1 MSYQRIFVVFII
13 CLFGAV
19 LELNAQEIQPES
31 EVADTTKKEKVKLDH
46 SDIAIGINKDGREI
60 RYLKNNVALRQGDM
74 FMYCDSAT
82 IEENNVI
89 AVGNVIIQQ
98 GDTLNI
104 FADSLSYQGD
114 ARIADLFGDVR
125 LENKGQ
131 KIFTDQ
137 LNYNLGTKVASY
149 YTGATL
155 TNDTTFLVS
164 KRGYYYVKSGQAFFK
179 DSVVVSDPEF
189 TLRSDTLQ
197 FSTETK
203 IVTFLGPTLI
213 NQNDAKIY
221 CEGGYYN
228 LNNKYA
234 EFTDN
239 PQYVKGEQEATGD
252 LIIYDGTKKEV
263 EIKGNARFDEEEKKA
278 SADIIR
284 YDEANDVTY
293 LEGNAHS
300 EDGKQVI
307 DSDEIMYDSK
317 NETFKTEG
325 RSRLIDDS
333 QILDADTI
341 DFIGDLGVATGNVV
355 WTDTTDNITIICER
369 LDYNKETDYVQASG
383 GRPLMTTLVDGDTMF
398 MSSDTLVALKET
410 PEDSTRI
417 LLGYK
422 DVRIFKNDLQVVCDS
437 LAYNSADSLF
447 EFYQSPII
455 WSDTSQFYADEIK
468 MQMANDQ
475 IDQIFL
481 INNAFIINSPDE
493 AFYNQIKGKNITAF
507 FKENELDQMDVIGNA
522 ESVYYAR
529 DEEDA
534 YMGVN
539 KSVCSKMLVYFGNNE
554 IEFIHFYTAPVS
566 NMLPMKKANHED
578 LKLPGF
584 RWEKKLRPKSVE
596 DLLK

>member
-1 MSYQRIFVVFII
+1 MSYQRIFTVFVI

-19 LELNAQEIQPES
+19 LELSGQEILSEPEFT
-31 EVADTTKKEKVKLDH
+31 DTTKNEKVKLDH
-46 SDIAIGINKDGREI
+46 SDLAIIVNKDGREI
-60 RYLKNNVALRQGDM
+60 RYLKNNVAIRQGDM

-82 IEENNVI
+82 IEDNNVI

-104 FADSLSYQGD
+104 FADSLSYQGNV
-114 ARIADLFGDVR
+114 RVADLFGDVR
-125 LENKGQ
+125 LENNGQ

-137 LNYNLGTKVASY
+137 LNYNLESKVASY

-164 KRGYYYVKSGQAFFK
+164 KRGYYYVRSGQAFFK

-213 NQNDAKIY
+213 NQNETKIY
-221 CEGGYYN
+221 CEGGFYN
-228 LNNKYA
+228 LDNKYA

-252 LIIYDGTKKEV
+252 KIIYDGTKKEV
-263 EIKGNARFDEEEKKA
+263 EIKGSARFDEGEKKA

-300 EDGKQVI
+300 EDGEQVI
-307 DSDEIMYDSK
+307 DSDEIIYDSK

-325 RSRLIDDS
+325 RSRLIDGS

-341 DFIGDLGVATGNVV
+341 DFIGNLGVATGNVV
-355 WTDTTDNITIICER
+355 WTDTTDNINIICER

-383 GRPLMTTLVDGDTMF
+383 GRPLMTTLVDEDTMF
-398 MSSDTLVALKET
+398 MSSDTLVALKEN

-422 DVRIFKNDLQVVCDS
+422 DVRIFKSDLQVVCDS

-455 WSDTSQFYADEIK
+455 WSDTSQFFADVIK
-468 MQMANDQ
+468 MQLANDQ

-481 INNAFIINSPDE
+481 IGNAFIINSPDE
-493 AFYNQIKGKNITAF
+493 TFYNQIKGKNITAF
-507 FKENELDQMDVIGNA
+507 FKDNELDQMDVIGNA

-529 DEEDA
+529 DEEEA
-534 YMGVN
+534 YIGVN

-554 IEFIHFYTAPVS
+554 IEYIHFYTQPVS
-566 NMLPMKKANHED
+566 NMLPMKKTNHED
-578 LKLPGF
+578 LKLSGF
-584 RWEKKLRPKSVE
+584 RWEKKLRPKSLE

>member
-1 MSYQRIFVVFII
+1 MKYQRIFIVLLIGV
-13 CLFGAV
+13 LGLA
-19 LELNAQEIQPES
+19 LELNAQEVQSDAEPS
-31 EVADTTKKEKVKLDH
+31 DTTKNERVKLDH

-82 IEENNVI
+82 LEDNNVI

-114 ARIADLFGDVR
+114 NRIADLFGDVR

-131 KIFTDQ
+131 KIFTNQ
-137 LNYNLGTKVASY
+137 LNYNLATKVASY

-179 DSVVVSDPEF
+179 DSVVVSDPDF

-203 IVTFLGPTLI
+203 VVTFLGPTLI
-213 NQNDAKIY
+213 NQNEAKIY
-221 CEGGYYN
+221 CEGGFYN

-252 LIIYDGTKKEV
+252 VIVYDGTKKEV
-263 EIKGNARFDEEEKKA
+263 EIQGNAQFNEEEKKA

-284 YDEANDVTY
+284 YDEVNDVTY

-317 NETFKTEG
+317 NEKFKTEG

-355 WTDTTDNITIICER
+355 WTDTTDDITIICER

-398 MSSDTLVALKET
+398 MSSDTLVAFKET

-422 DVRIFKNDLQVVCDS
+422 DVRIFKSDLQVICDS

-455 WSDTSQFYADEIK
+455 WSDTSQFYANEVK

-481 INNAFIINSPDE
+481 IDNAFIINSPDE
-493 AFYNQIKGKNITAF
+493 IFFNQIKGKNITAF
-507 FKENELDQMDVIGNA
+507 FKDDELDQMEVIGNA

-554 IEFIHFYTAPVS
+554 IEYIHFYTQPVS
-566 NMLPMKKANHED
+566 NMMPMKKANHEA
-578 LKLPGF
+578 LKLSGF
-584 RWEKKLRPKSVE
+584 RWERKLRPKSLE

>member
-1 MSYQRIFVVFII
+1 MSYKIIFTVLLIYF
-13 CLFGAV
+13 LGAV
-19 LELNAQEIQPES
+19 MGLNAQEVQADA
-31 EVADTTKKEKVKLDH
+31 EVSDTTKNEKVKLDH

-82 IEENNVI
+82 LEDNNVI

-114 ARIADLFGDVR
+114 VRVADLFGDVR

-131 KIFTDQ
+131 KLFTDQ
-137 LNYNLGTKVASY
+137 LNYNLETKVASY
-149 YTGATL
+149 YSGATL

-213 NQNDAKIY
+213 NQNEAKIY
-221 CEGGYYN
+221 CEGGFYD
-228 LNNKYA
+228 LDNKYA
-234 EFTDN
+234 EFTKN

-252 LIIYDGTKKEV
+252 VIIYDGTKKEV
-263 EIKGNARFDEEEKKA
+263 KIKGNAEFNEAEKKA

-341 DFIGDLGVATGNVV
+341 DFIGNLGIATGNVV

-398 MSSDTLVALKET
+398 MSSDTLVAFKET

-422 DVRIFKNDLQVVCDS
+422 DVRIFKSDLQVVCDS

-455 WSDTSQFYADEIK
+455 WSDTSQFYADVVK

-475 IDQIFL
+475 IDRIFL
-481 INNAFIINSPDE
+481 IENAFIINSPDE

-529 DEEDA
+529 DEVDA

-554 IEFIHFYTAPVS
+554 IEFIHFYTTPVS
-566 NMLPMKKANHED
+566 NMLPMKKANHEE
-578 LKLPGF
+578 LKLSGF
-584 RWEKKLRPKSVE
+584 RWEKTRRPKSVE